1 VQADR
6 IQLQQ
11 VMLNLVMNAAE
22 AMAWARSE
30 DRRLT
35 VRTLAVDTHVHVSFT
50 DHGPGFAPD
59 MHEKL
64 FEPYYT
70 TKAQGL
76 GLGLSISR
84 SIIAAHGGRLWGVG
98 RPRRG
103 ATFHITLPAI

>member
-1 VQADR
+1 
-6 IQLQQ
+6 
-11 VMLNLVMNAAE
+11 
-22 AMAWARSE
+22 
-30 DRRLT
+30 
-35 VRTLAVDTHVHVSFT
+35 
-50 DHGPGFAPD
+50 